1 MNRLRLVILAA
12 TLPAAL
18 FLAPV
23 ARAAQAPFPEVGISD
38 NPATIARSLR
48 DNANPLNNP
57 VAGARINGILTGG
70 QAPPSLNE
78 LQALR
83 PLAAKHK
90 SISPMRRAALKQN
103 ALSYGAQGGLAAE
116 SYAINLMLVNYQA
129 DLDRT
134 FDFGKLMVDVSNGQT
149 LLRPPIVTEA
159 QMAFALAPGGQ
170 VAKQT
175 DRVYEITQQAQL
187 ASAPPNWRTYL
198 VRTWAKPVPPPRSI
212 RPRSRLEVAYWHK
225 WVAEGWALG
234 EAQGAQ
240 IFLDDLSRLQN
251 NYIGMVRYQVLLRAG
266 LVESPD
272 LVFHHQAVSGGRN
285 RMLIGNDVI
294 RITNQPGLDPNAA
307 HWHPTDVPSGGPIGQ
322 PPVR

>member
-1 MNRLRLVILAA
+1 MAV
-12 TLPAAL
+12 LPAAL
-18 FLAPV
+18 LLAP
-23 ARAAQAPFPEVGISD
+23 AGYAAQAPFPQIGISD
-38 NPATIARSLR
+38 TPGAVARSLR
-48 DNANPLNNP
+48 GNANPLNNP

-83 PLAAKHK
+83 PLTSKHK
-90 SISPMRRAALKQN
+90 TISPMRREALRQN

-116 SYAINLMLVNYQA
+116 SYAINLMLVNYQT

-134 FDFGKLMVDVSNGQT
+134 FDFGKLMVNVSNGQT

-170 VAKQT
+170 IAKQT
-175 DRVYEITQQAQL
+175 DQVYEITQQAQL

-198 VRTWAKPVPPPRSI
+198 VRTWAKPTPPPSAI
-212 RPRSRLEVAYWHK
+212 RPRSRLEVEYWHK

-240 IFLDDLSRLQN
+240 IFLDDLSRLEN

-272 LVFHHQAVSGGRN
+272 LVFHHQAVSGGRD

-307 HWHPTDVPSGGPIGQ
+307 NWRSVDVPRGGPIGQ
-322 PPVR
+322 PPAR

>member
-1 MNRLRLVILAA
+1 MSRVLPMAV
-12 TLPAAL
+12 LPAAL
-18 FLAPV
+18 LLAP
-23 ARAAQAPFPEVGISD
+23 AGYAAQAPFPQIGISD
-38 NPATIARSLR
+38 SPGAVARSLR
-48 DNANPLNNP
+48 GNANPLNNP

-83 PLAAKHK
+83 PLTSKPK
-90 SISPMRRAALKQN
+90 TISPMRREALRQN

-116 SYAINLMLVNYQA
+116 SYAINLMLVNYQT

-134 FDFGKLMVDVSNGQT
+134 FDFGKLMVNVSNGQT

-170 VAKQT
+170 IAKQT
-175 DRVYEITQQAQL
+175 DQVYEITQQAQL

-198 VRTWAKPVPPPRSI
+198 VRTWAKPTPPPSAI
-212 RPRSRLEVAYWHK
+212 RPRSRLEVEYWHK

-240 IFLDDLSRLQN
+240 IFLDDLSRLEN

-272 LVFHHQAVSGGRN
+272 LVFHHQTVSGGRN

-307 HWHPTDVPSGGPIGQ
+307 NWRSVDVPRGGPIGQ
-322 PPVR
+322 PPAR

>member
-1 MNRLRLVILAA
+1 MSRVLPMAV
-12 TLPAAL
+12 LPAAL
-18 FLAPV
+18 LLAP
-23 ARAAQAPFPEVGISD
+23 AGYAAQAPFPQIGISD
-38 NPATIARSLR
+38 SAGAVARSLR
-48 DNANPLNNP
+48 GNANPLNNP

-83 PLAAKHK
+83 PLTSKPK
-90 SISPMRRAALKQN
+90 TISPMRREALRQN

-134 FDFGKLMVDVSNGQT
+134 FDFGKLMVNVSNGQT

-170 VAKQT
+170 IAKQT
-175 DRVYEITQQAQL
+175 DQVYEITQQAQL

-198 VRTWAKPVPPPRSI
+198 VRTWAKPTPPPSAI
-212 RPRSRLEVAYWHK
+212 RPRSRLEVEYWHK

-240 IFLDDLSRLQN
+240 IFLDDLSRLEN

-307 HWHPTDVPSGGPIGQ
+307 NWRSVDVPRGGPIGQ
-322 PPVR
+322 PPAR

>member
-1 MNRLRLVILAA
+1 MRRILPTTA
-12 TLPAAL
+12 LPVAL
-18 FLAPV
+18 LLAPV
-23 ARAAQAPFPEVGISD
+23 VRAAQAPFPQTGISD
-38 NPATIARSLR
+38 SPGVIARSLH

-83 PLAAKHK
+83 PLSAKHK
-90 SISPMRRAALKQN
+90 TISPMRRAALKQN

-134 FDFGKLMVDVSNGQT
+134 FDFGKLMVNVSNGQT

-175 DRVYEITQQAQL
+175 DQVYEITQQAQL

-198 VRTWAKPVPPPRSI
+198 VRTWAKPTPPPSAI
-212 RPRSRLEVAYWHK
+212 RPRSRLEVEYWHK

-240 IFLDDLSRLQN
+240 IFLDDLSRLEN

-307 HWHPTDVPSGGPIGQ
+307 NWRSTDVPSGGPIGQ
-322 PPVR
+322 PPAR

>member
-1 MNRLRLVILAA
+1 MSRVLPMAV
-12 TLPAAL
+12 LPAAL
-18 FLAPV
+18 LLAP
-23 ARAAQAPFPEVGISD
+23 AGYAAQAPFPQIGISD
-38 NPATIARSLR
+38 SPGAVARSLR
-48 DNANPLNNP
+48 GNANPLNNP

-83 PLAAKHK
+83 PLTSKPK
-90 SISPMRRAALKQN
+90 TISPMRREALRQN

-134 FDFGKLMVDVSNGQT
+134 FDFGKLMVNVSNGQT

-170 VAKQT
+170 IAKQT
-175 DRVYEITQQAQL
+175 DQVYEITQQAQL

-198 VRTWAKPVPPPRSI
+198 VRTWAKPTPPPSAI
-212 RPRSRLEVAYWHK
+212 RPRSRLEVEYWHK

-240 IFLDDLSRLQN
+240 IFLDDLSRLEN

-272 LVFHHQAVSGGRN
+272 LVFHHQTVSGGRN

-307 HWHPTDVPSGGPIGQ
+307 NWRSVDVPRGGPIGQ
-322 PPVR
+322 PPAR

>member
-1 MNRLRLVILAA
+1 MSRVLPMAVLPVALLLA
-12 TLPAAL
+12 PAAY
-18 FLAPV
+18 
-23 ARAAQAPFPEVGISD
+23 AAQAPFPQIGISD
-38 NPATIARSLR
+38 SPGAIARSLH

-83 PLAAKHK
+83 PLTGKHK
-90 SISPMRRAALKQN
+90 AISPMRREALRQN
-103 ALSYGAQGGLAAE
+103 ALCYGAQGGLAAE

-134 FDFGKLMVDVSNGQT
+134 FDFGKLMVNVSNGQT

-170 VAKQT
+170 IAKQT
-175 DRVYEITQQAQL
+175 DQVYEITQQAQL

-198 VRTWAKPVPPPRSI
+198 VRTWAKPTPPPSAI
-212 RPRSRLEVAYWHK
+212 RPRTRLEVEYWHK

-240 IFLDDLSRLQN
+240 IFLDDLSRLEN

-307 HWHPTDVPSGGPIGQ
+307 NWRSVDVPRGGPIGQ
-322 PPVR
+322 PPAR

>member
-1 MNRLRLVILAA
+1 MSRVLPMAV
-12 TLPAAL
+12 LPAAL
-18 FLAPV
+18 LLAP
-23 ARAAQAPFPEVGISD
+23 AGYAAQAPFPQIGISD
-38 NPATIARSLR
+38 TPGAVARSLR
-48 DNANPLNNP
+48 GNANPLNNP

-83 PLAAKHK
+83 PLTSKPK
-90 SISPMRRAALKQN
+90 TISPMRREALRQN

-134 FDFGKLMVDVSNGQT
+134 FDFGKLMVNVSNGQT

-170 VAKQT
+170 IAKQT
-175 DRVYEITQQAQL
+175 DQVYEITQQAQL

-198 VRTWAKPVPPPRSI
+198 VRTWAKPTPPPSAI
-212 RPRSRLEVAYWHK
+212 RPRSRLEVEYWHK

-240 IFLDDLSRLQN
+240 IFLDDLSRLEN

-307 HWHPTDVPSGGPIGQ
+307 NWRSVDVPRGGPIGQ
-322 PPVR
+322 PPAR